1 MAEPPGEGDL
11 ARVPGKLIGPAGE
24 HHPGVL
30 VLDDRHEHRREVLLR
45 AGVGPRVGVEGVRED
60 RPQVI
65 RSHLVPIVEEAVAKA
80 AAAWDLPQVGG
91 G

>member
-1 MAEPPGEGDL
+1 
-11 ARVPGKLIGPAGE
+11 
-24 HHPGVL
+24 
-30 VLDDRHEHRREVLLR
+30 
-45 AGVGPRVGVEGVRED
+45 VGPRVGVEGVRED

-65 RSHLVPIVEEAVAKA
+65 RPHLVPIVEEAVAKA